1 MHTLEIIIFAII
13 AVFLV
18 IKLFSVLGQ
27 KNDNSFSTSSRPFD
41 DSQKQTIKDVEII
54 EKKDLS
60 PEEQIKLLD
69 PNFSPKDF
77 TNKAKLAYEI
87 VTNAY
92 ADGDTHALAELVDIS
107 IMRELAYNIT
117 QRDEKKHA
125 LKIKSLKNRSE
136 KIKSIN
142 IENSIAKIHL
152 IFESEIIFYLEDE
165 VHKIIKGSKTKAEK
179 ISQELCFTRNL
190 NSNNPTW
197 RIEKLSNIPF

>member
-1 MHTLEIIIFAII
+1 M
-13 AVFLV
+13 
-18 IKLFSVLGQ
+18 LGQ

-41 DSQKQTIKDVEII
+41 DSQKQTIKEVEII
-54 EKKDLS
+54 DNKDLS